1 MSRLFSRKPSRRVIG
16 GDGGDGAFSHTKS
29 VALNKTYRLGPS
41 RDVRDA
47 IIDLVLHLHSADPFC
62 EPFVA
67 HLQKIGRRALDGYS
81 ELEFVLEEYQVR
93 LVFRTSQMETN
104 EMTYT
109 LPELRLDPDP
119 RLREGPSL
127 LGWLLGRGRA

>member
-41 RDVRDA
+41 REVRDA
-47 IIDLVLHLHSADPFC
+47 IIDLVLHLHSAEPFC
-62 EPFVA
+62 APFVA
-67 HLQKIGRRALDGYS
+67 HLRKLGRRVLDGYS
-81 ELEFVLEEYQVR
+81 ELEFVLEEYRVR
-93 LVFRTSQMETN
+93 LVFRTSQMEVN

-109 LPELRLDPDP
+109 LSDLHLEPDP
-119 RLREGPSL
+119 QLLAPPSL